1 MFAEPVREIEILHK
15 KKHTVRNRIL
25 AADKTVV
32 LSVAGDIFDIRA
44 TFQVGTAETVG
55 LDIGGNRITFD
66 AKENTLSNAKMNPVD
81 GIITVQV
88 LVDRPMLEICGN
100 NGRVVITRPR
110 GKKGIISTMT
120 TFAIGGE
127 AVLLSLEVNE
137 LETIWKK

>member
-1 MFAEPVREIEILHK
+1 MK
-15 KKHTVRNRIL
+15 
-25 AADKTVV
+25 DKA
-32 LSVAGDIFDIRA
+32 LNG
-44 TFQVGTAETVG
+44 
-55 LDIGGNRITFD
+55 
-66 AKENTLSNAKMNPVD
+66 AKLNALN

-110 GKKGIISTMT
+110 GKKGTISTMT